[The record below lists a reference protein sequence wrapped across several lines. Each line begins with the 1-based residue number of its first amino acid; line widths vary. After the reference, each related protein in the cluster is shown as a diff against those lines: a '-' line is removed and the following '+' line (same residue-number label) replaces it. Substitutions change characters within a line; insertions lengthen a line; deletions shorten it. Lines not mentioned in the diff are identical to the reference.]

1 MLNRFLISAPIGV
14 LVGLAF
20 RFVGNSNELDSGLL
34 GVVGVVAAFVLLS
47 AWQTKEGLDYRSGVE
62 GRGTNDE

>member
-1 MLNRFLISAPIGV
+1 MLNRSLISAPIGV

-20 RFVGNSNELDSGLL
+20 RLVGNDVLDSALL
-34 GVVGVVAAFVLLS
+34 GLVGLVAAFVLLS
-47 AWQTKEGLDYRSGVE
+47 AWHTKEGLDYRSGVE